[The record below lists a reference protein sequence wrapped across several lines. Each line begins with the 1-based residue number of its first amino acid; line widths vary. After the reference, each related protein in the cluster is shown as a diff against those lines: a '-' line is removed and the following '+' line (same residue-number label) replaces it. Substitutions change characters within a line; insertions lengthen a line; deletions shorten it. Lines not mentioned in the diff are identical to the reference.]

1 MSRCAISSVDN
12 AQNANHRAKQL
23 TNIRDV
29 DSEWEDDEV
38 EASISSA
45 EGFVR
50 THLLQEVMI
59 ISQKPKG
66 SPAPLASFLA
76 NAALRTPPFC
86 PPVERPM
93 HVTPKESYTILRT
106 LHRTQTSY
114 LSLAVSSGCTPST
127 KKSALRNALY
137 AIRTYRM
144 PLSRGALA
152 ERAALEVLSA
162 RERGGNPYVQCASR
176 FWDDGQTL
184 FIVLEHCGGGNLMGL
199 IQAEGPVGGARMKR
213 WACEIVS
220 VLVLLSPTH
229 APYISRFSR

>member
-1 MSRCAISSVDN
+1 
-12 AQNANHRAKQL
+12 
-23 TNIRDV
+23 
-29 DSEWEDDEV
+29 
-38 EASISSA
+38 
-45 EGFVR
+45 
-50 THLLQEVMI
+50 MI
-59 ISQKPKG
+59 ISPKPKAP
-66 SPAPLASFLA
+66 PAPLGSFLA
-76 NAALRTPPFC
+76 NALRTPPFS
-86 PPVERPM
+86 PPVEPPE

-127 KKSALRNALY
+127 KKSALRHALY

-162 RERGGNPYVQCASR
+162 RERGGNPYVQRASR

-184 FIVLEHCGGGNLMGL
+184 FIVLEHCGGGNLLGL

-220 VLVLLSPTH
+220 VLILMHPILVGSLADSRLGIRHLASPSYT
-229 APYISRFSR
+229 APG